1 MATLIVLETA
11 PNAKKLAASI
21 PRYSEM
27 GHVVLRAAGKGRGGK
42 GSGRGGGGKGRRKGG
57 EEEGKI
63 VMWEWATFCV
73 RLTYHGQGNAHGKP
87 EWADD

>member
-27 GHVVLRAAGKGRGGK
+27 GHVVLRAAGEE
-42 GSGRGGGGKGRRKGG
+42 GGGGGEDGDVGMAYLWCVAHLSRPGQCTQQTRVGR
-57 EEEGKI
+57 
-63 VMWEWATFCV
+63 
-73 RLTYHGQGNAHGKP
+73 
-87 EWADD
+87 

>member
-27 GHVVLRAAGKGRGGK
+27 GHVVLRAAGEE
-42 GSGRGGGGKGRRKGG
+42 GG
-57 EEEGKI
+57 EEGKT
-63 VMWEWATFCV
+63 VMWEWPTFGV
-73 RLTYHGQGNAHGKP
+73 WLTYHGQGNAHSKP

>member
-27 GHVVLRAAGKGRGGK
+27 GHVVLRAAG
-42 GSGRGGGGKGRRKGG
+42 GRGGGGEDGDVG
-57 EEEGKI
+57 
-63 VMWEWATFCV
+63 VA
-73 RLTYHGQGNAHGKP
+73 
-87 EWADD
+87 